1 MEYLPVILCIEDD
14 LDDLATIR
22 ESIQEHSNLYSVVE
36 VHNGK
41 DALLYL
47 QQMKDQGK
55 LPCLVIM
62 DVNMPLMDG
71 KKTLRHLKNDPAYS
85 SIPIAIFST
94 SSNPSDQFY
103 FKQFQ
108 VHYEI
113 KPHHYPLFKEKV
125 KSLVASLA
133 LI

>member
-1 MEYLPVILCIEDD
+1 VQYSPEILCIEDD
-14 LDDLATIR
+14 LDDLAAIRDSIR
-22 ESIQEHSNLYSVVE
+22 EHSDAYSVVE
-36 VHNGK
+36 VNNGR

-47 QQMKDQGK
+47 EQAKSNQK
-55 LPCLVIM
+55 LPCLIIM

-71 KKTLRHLKNDPAYS
+71 KKTLRHLKADPVLAT
-85 SIPIAIFST
+85 IPIAIFST

-113 KPHHYPLFKEKV
+113 KPSHFPLFKQKV
-125 KSLVASLA
+125 KSLVATLA
-133 LI
+133 MI